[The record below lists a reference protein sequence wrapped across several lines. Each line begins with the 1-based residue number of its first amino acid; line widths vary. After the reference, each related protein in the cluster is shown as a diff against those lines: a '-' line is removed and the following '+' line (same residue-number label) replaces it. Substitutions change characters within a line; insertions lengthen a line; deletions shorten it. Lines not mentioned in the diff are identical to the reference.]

1 MSKSGYRR
9 RIVILKSKI
18 EVPMDVRYSK
28 SGDMANSGQND
39 LTIRTNA
46 SSEMGQDQ
54 AFEGESGLCWLAAP
68 VAKRSRETSLNFVI
82 RSKSVIRSSSVT
94 RSRFSGV

>member
-9 RIVILKSKI
+9 RVVILISKI

-28 SGDMANSGQND
+28 SGDMTSSGQNN
-39 LTIRTNA
+39 LTIRTNE

-54 AFEGESGLCWLAAP
+54 ASEGVSVLCWLAAP
-68 VAKRSRETSLNFVI
+68 VAKCSRETSLKVI
-82 RSKSVIRSSSVT
+82 PGEAGFRTDFFQI
-94 RSRFSGV
+94 